1 MPTSRTTIRQR
12 QEEVK
17 EARGLKSFSSSQ
29 QLLLLQLAELFT
41 SNRSPSSKKR
51 GKGPCWSVDKIVN
64 PAFNHYAFS
73 LRVGRAILLRFRPSR
88 CVERNSKGR
97 DRGSQRK
104 LTVLSLPGLLCDRS
118 SSNGGLVPD
127 GREAVRT
134 PAKPS
139 PRRRPS
145 CSVAPRETHP
155 AALQQTTTRH
165 DDAPLH
171 YKRHYVASCLSGAR
185 IQYFRARNWDNR
197 KRENV

>member
-1 MPTSRTTIRQR
+1 MAS
-12 QEEVK
+12 
-17 EARGLKSFSSSQ
+17 AG
-29 QLLLLQLAELFT
+29 
-41 SNRSPSSKKR
+41 
-51 GKGPCWSVDKIVN
+51 KIVN

-73 LRVGRAILLRFRPSR
+73 LRDGRAISLRFRCRRGVSS
-88 CVERNSKGR
+88 EIQR
-97 DRGSQRK
+97 DGTRGSQRK

-118 SSNGGLVPD
+118 SSNGGSAPD

-171 YKRHYVASCLSGAR
+171 YKDTTLLVACLGR
-185 IQYFRARNWDNR
+185 GQYFPARDNR
-197 KRENV
+197 KRENVCTFCVFFLSFFFNENGQK

>member
-1 MPTSRTTIRQR
+1 M
-12 QEEVK
+12 
-17 EARGLKSFSSSQ
+17 
-29 QLLLLQLAELFT
+29 
-41 SNRSPSSKKR
+41 
-51 GKGPCWSVDKIVN
+51 
-64 PAFNHYAFS
+64 
-73 LRVGRAILLRFRPSR
+73 RFRPSR
-88 CVERNSKGR
+88 CAERNSKGR
-97 DRGSQRK
+97 GTRGSQRK

-118 SSNGGLVPD
+118 SSNVGSAPD

-171 YKRHYVASCLSGAR
+171 YKRHCVASSLYIGRGQYLRQRAARTRGRNVCAFCAFPRFYFFFLSLSLLFLFENGRGKSRASLHL
-185 IQYFRARNWDNR
+185 YFFSILYSRSHFI
-197 KRENV
+197 ESF

>member
-1 MPTSRTTIRQR
+1 M
-12 QEEVK
+12 
-17 EARGLKSFSSSQ
+17 GSQ
-29 QLLLLQLAELFT
+29 V
-41 SNRSPSSKKR
+41 PKR
-51 GKGPCWSVDKIVN
+51 GEKRIPWSAGKIVD

-73 LRVGRAILLRFRPSR
+73 LRVRRAISLRFRPSR

-185 IQYFRARNWDNR
+185 TILPRATGTTGS
-197 KRENV
+197 KRTFDLFLFFLFKKKKKKE

>member
-1 MPTSRTTIRQR
+1 MGP
-12 QEEVK
+12 
-17 EARGLKSFSSSQ
+17 RG
-29 QLLLLQLAELFT
+29 E
-41 SNRSPSSKKR
+41 
-51 GKGPCWSVDKIVN
+51 KGQTGPWSVCKIVD

-73 LRVGRAILLRFRPSR
+73 FRVGRAIPLRFRLSR
-88 CVERNSKGR
+88 CVKRNSKGR

-104 LTVLSLPGLLCDRS
+104 LTVLSLPGLVCDRS
-118 SSNGGLVPD
+118 SSNGGSVPD

-145 CSVAPRETHP
+145 CPVVPRETHP

-171 YKRHYVASCLSGAR
+171 YKRHYIGSRLSGKRTILPRAQLGQQGAR
-185 IQYFRARNWDNR
+185 ERLHFLFLFLFFFFVFRQ
-197 KRENV
+197 K